1 VRSIALSPGC
11 SPAITLC
18 LLVALGLGACGGAD
32 GDDRPPTPLEATLQ
46 QTISQRMGPAAQRVR
61 CPQNQAP
68 DRGAP
73 ITCQLELSSEVTI
86 AIAVRGTDRAD
97 QFNWNARGLLDL
109 AQASKAVADGM
120 ADAAAKKTPGQ
131 PVTRPVVDC
140 GDRLVPIYPGAS
152 FTCTLKGDRGTLQGL
167 RLTVSDRDGNL
178 AWQILD

>member
-1 VRSIALSPGC
+1 MALSLWRL
-11 SPAITLC
+11 PAIAP
-18 LLVALGLGACGGAD
+18 LLLAAVGLGACGGAV
-32 GDDRPPTPLEATLQ
+32 GDRAPTPLEATLQ
-46 QTISQRMGPAAQRVR
+46 QTISQRMGPAANRVR
-61 CPQNQAP
+61 CPQGQSP

-73 ITCQLELSSEVTI
+73 FTCQLELSSDVTI
-86 AIAVRGTDRAD
+86 AISVQATDRAD

-109 AQASKAVADGM
+109 ARASRAVADGM
-120 ADAAAKKTPGQ
+120 ADANGKKTPGQ

-152 FTCTLKGDRGTLQGL
+152 FTCTFRGDRGNLQGL